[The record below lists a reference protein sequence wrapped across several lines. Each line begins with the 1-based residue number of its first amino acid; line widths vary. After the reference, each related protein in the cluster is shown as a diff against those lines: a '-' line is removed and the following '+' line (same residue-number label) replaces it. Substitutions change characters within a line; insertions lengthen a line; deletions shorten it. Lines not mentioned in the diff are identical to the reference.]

1 MAADVEGVDRDSLK
15 VSVWS
20 GKVTLTDLKLRR
32 EAIYALGLPV
42 SIKAGYIKHVEL
54 SIPWKQLGTDPVVLT
69 FDGVYLVAGPL
80 DEGTAEEDE
89 TAAAEWAWSRKRGRL
104 QRLWQAAQLKT
115 AALKEAVAPG
125 SPDGKA
131 DELRRDTLSLL
142 TKIIYNLQFCL
153 TNIHVRYEDRH
164 HSAAPFAVGVTLA
177 ELSAHT
183 TDANGRR
190 AFTADSNV
198 HYKRAEL
205 QQLAVYHHSG
215 CAEAD
220 LLDPAASHRQM
231 AEWLR
236 AMVRRGDGG
245 PTPPPPP
252 PHPTHQ
258 ATNPPAVAPQVSG
271 RSARAH
277 WASAAAAV
285 APDGSNQI
293 AALPAL
299 PSSHYVMQPVSA
311 EVRATLR
318 GESALLHGA
327 PRTSTE
333 LRLSALGMRLSEHQL
348 RDSVRLLE
356 YVTSDVIG
364 APDAEDESWAAAAD
378 SPTAPP
384 RPVGCAGGEA
394 RAWWRFALRRVRE
407 EVRRQ
412 KGWRL
417 GTGFFE
423 QRRRARLRYVEL
435 YRRAQGKPWLS

>member
-115 AALKEAVAPG
+115 AALKEAVAPA

-131 DELRRDTLSLL
+131 DEPRRDTLSLL

-236 AMVRRGDGG
+236 AMVRRRTEAPPHHPHHPHH
-245 PTPPPPP
+245 PTPPTKP
-252 PHPTHQ
+252 PTH
-258 ATNPPAVAPQVSG
+258 PP
-271 RSARAH
+271 
-277 WASAAAAV
+277 W
-285 APDGSNQI
+285 
-293 AALPAL
+293 
-299 PSSHYVMQPVSA
+299 
-311 EVRATLR
+311 
-318 GESALLHGA
+318 
-327 PRTSTE
+327 
-333 LRLSALGMRLSEHQL
+333 
-348 RDSVRLLE
+348 
-356 YVTSDVIG
+356 
-364 APDAEDESWAAAAD
+364 
-378 SPTAPP
+378 
-384 RPVGCAGGEA
+384 
-394 RAWWRFALRRVRE
+394 
-407 EVRRQ
+407 
-412 KGWRL
+412 
-417 GTGFFE
+417 
-423 QRRRARLRYVEL
+423 RRR
-435 YRRAQGKPWLS
+435 